1 MESISAGGLPP
12 SEDLV
17 FVRSYRHYRT
27 GKRVYAKPGKVF
39 CFPRRRRRR
48 RDKSEKDGKQ

>member
-1 MESISAGGLPP
+1 MKNGSIGGLPP

-27 GKRVYAKPGKVF
+27 GKRIYAKPGKVF
-39 CFPRRRRRR
+39 CFTRRRRRG
-48 RDKSEKDGKQ
+48 KSDKDGKR